1 MRCYQIICIRALFI
15 HIPRDIQFPYATQ
28 YKHDFHFFRK
38 LWHCFPPMIKCTA
51 INISTSLKRCALSVN
66 IFSAAIIQRKEM
78 VLAMWCYCLLICHV
92 TVTFDPTNMDADVTW
107 LREEDNDK
115 TIHQLEAVKRLLVLI
130 LLRRGERSFIIWPQ
144 FCW

>member
-1 MRCYQIICIRALFI
+1 
-15 HIPRDIQFPYATQ
+15 
-28 YKHDFHFFRK
+28 
-38 LWHCFPPMIKCTA
+38 
-51 INISTSLKRCALSVN
+51 
-66 IFSAAIIQRKEM
+66 
-78 VLAMWCYCLLICHV
+78 
-92 TVTFDPTNMDADVTW
+92 MDADVTW